1 MEFSIKAAQPGRSKT
16 GCAVVGV
23 FETTKLSSPA
33 MRLNE
38 AANGYIATLL
48 RRGDM
53 SGKTGSTL
61 LLHEVP
67 GVAAER
73 VLLVGLGKEADFS
86 ARQYREAIAAAVR
99 AVNGTGA
106 RDAEIHLTA
115 TKVNGHDAAWRT
127 RQAVIAARETL
138 YRFDAMK
145 SRRETSEPA
154 LAQLTLVVEDKGEL
168 RSAQRGGEQ
177 GAAIADGMVLTKDL
191 GNLPPNVCTP
201 SYLANQARE
210 LAKSYGM
217 KAQVFDLSLIHI

>member
-1 MEFSIKAAQPGRSKT
+1 IAPAQEQILEFSIKAAQPGRSKT

-38 AANGYIATLL
+38 AANGYIAALL

-61 LLHEVP
+61 LLHQVP

-73 VLLVGLGKEADFS
+73 VLLVGLGKEAEFS

-106 RDAEIHLTA
+106 RDAEILLTA
-115 TKVNGHDAAWRT
+115 TK
-127 RQAVIAARETL
+127 I
-138 YRFDAMK
+138 
-145 SRRETSEPA
+145 
-154 LAQLTLVVEDKGEL
+154 
-168 RSAQRGGEQ
+168 
-177 GAAIADGMVLTKDL
+177 
-191 GNLPPNVCTP
+191 
-201 SYLANQARE
+201 
-210 LAKSYGM
+210 
-217 KAQVFDLSLIHI
+217 